1 MPDYTGYT
9 HEQLVQEINKKETS
23 RKKLKASLVLTS
35 AKDLSMSSV
44 AVAYMSLYVCCC
56 SWRFMM

>member
-9 HEQLVQEINKKETS
+9 HEQLVQEIVKKETS

-35 AKDLSMSSV
+35 AKDL
-44 AVAYMSLYVCCC
+44 AMSL
-56 SWRFMM
+56 